1 MAGEGEGS
9 KATLVSWLK
18 RRAEADFGNS
28 VVGCHVWVCWCAD
41 AEYYM
46 GEIISY
52 SRENGKHKVRTL
64 NSSLAWTLSTCPSNV
79 HAGHQMYTMSF
90 MMLQV
95 KYSDRFVE
103 ELHLPV
109 EKLDFGPTKPTIS
122 FDPADCGFSELVRP
136 LEACSPCCAV
146 HQLGN

>member
-1 MAGEGEGS
+1 MYNAVDVDSYRIATVGLHSSPAEEHVAAHRWKESIHVAGEGEGS

-18 RRAEADFGNS
+18 RRAEADFGAA

-64 NSSLAWTLSTCPSNV
+64 
-79 HAGHQMYTMSF
+79 
-90 MMLQV
+90 
-95 KYSDRFVE
+95 
-103 ELHLPV
+103 
-109 EKLDFGPTKPTIS
+109 
-122 FDPADCGFSELVRP
+122 
-136 LEACSPCCAV
+136 ACTTG
-146 HQLGN
+146 LF